1 MSEASAS
8 RPVGVVV
15 AVDLDRYAQVME
27 AARRV
32 GLVVTSEQPVLGTLA
47 GTIADDRLPALEAL
61 EGVEAVDREHVIRLP
76 PPGSPT
82 R

>member
-1 MSEASAS
+1 M
-8 RPVGVVV
+8 
-15 AVDLDRYAQVME
+15 
-27 AARRV
+27 
-32 GLVVTSEQPVLGTLA
+32 VTSEQPVLGTLS
-47 GTIADDRLPALEAL
+47 GTIADDRLPAL